1 MIKAT
6 EEINLKNN
14 DNEIHKKSIDYEI
27 HKKNIDYEIHRKHSK
42 TIDESNPIHN
52 LLI

>member
-42 TIDESNPIHN
+42 TIDESNTIHN